1 MKNFK
6 EHIFDRFSEDGKY
19 FEEAFN
25 QMMKTAQTNR
35 MIVTHE
41 QEIGPDNLFGNIDKV
56 ISFLELLK
64 REGYTEIEEK
74 WCGYEDN
81 YFVASKQEEET
92 DGEYYL
98 RLAKI
103 TNTCAA
109 NIDKREELKK
119 KRLEKIKKLEEEL
132 RKLKG

>member
-19 FEEAFN
+19 FEEAFS
-25 QMMKTAQTNR
+25 QMMKTTQTNR

-41 QEIGPDNLFGNIDKV
+41 QEIDTDNLFGNIDKV

-64 REGYTEIEEK
+64 SEGYTEIDEK
-74 WCGYEDN
+74 WYGYEDN

-92 DGEYYL
+92 D
-98 RLAKI
+98 
-103 TNTCAA
+103 
-109 NIDKREELKK
+109 
-119 KRLEKIKKLEEEL
+119 
-132 RKLKG
+132 